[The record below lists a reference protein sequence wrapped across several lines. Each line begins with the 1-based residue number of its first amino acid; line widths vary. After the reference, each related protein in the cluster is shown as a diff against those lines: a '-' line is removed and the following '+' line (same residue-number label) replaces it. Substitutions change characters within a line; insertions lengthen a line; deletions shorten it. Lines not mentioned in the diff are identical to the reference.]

1 MRKYI
6 DFNTEKIANAANSFE
21 RDFFKLMI
29 DSVYGKSNGNLR
41 KKSMSD

>member
-21 RDFFKLMI
+21 RDFFELMI
-29 DSVYGKSNGNLR
+29 DSVYSKNNGN
-41 KKSMSD
+41 

>member
-29 DSVYGKSNGNLR
+29 DSVYGKNNGNLR